1 MPAGATVKFQP
12 STLVWDPNCTNPPSV
27 DDPQTAS
34 STMTITLE
42 ESVPFNT
49 VYKITVHELFAG
61 AIDKSMVVEVE
72 KIKHVVR

>member
-1 MPAGATVKFQP
+1 
-12 STLVWDPNCTNPPSV
+12 
-27 DDPQTAS
+27 
-34 STMTITLE
+34 MTITLE